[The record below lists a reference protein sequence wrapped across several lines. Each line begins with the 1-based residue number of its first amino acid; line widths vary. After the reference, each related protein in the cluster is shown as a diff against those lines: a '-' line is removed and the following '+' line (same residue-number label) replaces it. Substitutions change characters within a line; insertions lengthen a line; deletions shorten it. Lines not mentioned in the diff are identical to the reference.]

1 MTFSAGNRQNSN
13 TQSKC
18 GRRVE
23 GEKGWTVENSK
34 HTYSCISVT
43 CGRSNTAHTM
53 QWLQCFNEL
62 KCTMLSR
69 MYAPNVM
76 EKDMQALEKVFRNEY
91 IRPNYICSTVCRV
104 IRLKLIFCV
113 RAHAFW
119 GKNPISSMR
128 DTFIGGET
136 IFRQQPFFW
145 QLQNTYAQYVIV
157 CDCNWIYRTL
167 CLKWPFKAPRRLRK

>member
-1 MTFSAGNRQNSN
+1 MWKKS
-13 TQSKC
+13 
-18 GRRVE
+18 GRGE
-23 GEKGWTVENSK
+23 GLDGGKFKAYLQLHIGHLRPVK
-34 HTYSCISVT
+34 YRTYNV
-43 CGRSNTAHTM
+43 

-91 IRPNYICSTVCRV
+91 IRPNYMFHCLPCNSIK
-104 IRLKLIFCV
+104 IHFLV

-128 DTFIGGET
+128 DTFIEAKQFLDSSRFSDSYR
-136 IFRQQPFFW
+136 IHM
-145 QLQNTYAQYVIV
+145 LNMLSYATVIEYIV
-157 CDCNWIYRTL
+157 HS
-167 CLKWPFKAPRRLRK
+167 A